1 MTNDPAGYRENHKR
15 AIYIAGEINKELLH
29 KLAPQINELRCTS
42 CEPITVYIDSVGGDI
57 EVAERLRGLLTAPTP
72 EGESCRLVTV
82 YGACCQRGC

>member
-1 MTNDPAGYRENHKR
+1 MTDDPAGYRENHKR

-57 EVAERLRGLLTAPTP
+57 EVQRDCVASLLR
-72 EGESCRLVTV
+72 
-82 YGACCQRGC
+82 QRQRARAAVW